1 MNLMPIGL
9 LVLLSASAFA
19 QAPSS
24 ARPPTLERLCGM
36 LQHVDALPIK
46 TEVYEIRTEILNIPH
61 AAVTL
66 YAADAGSRC
75 CDRATP
81 VAMAVTGHL
90 GSFRLKSKR
99 LPGGMY
105 WLQVEPNGRKY
116 RILFQYAPNR
126 HSDQLCTETYWT
138 VDEKGGFEVRT
149 GPILIE

>member
-1 MNLMPIGL
+1 
-9 LVLLSASAFA
+9 
-19 QAPSS
+19 
-24 ARPPTLERLCGM
+24 LERLCGK

-46 TEVYEIRTEILNIPH
+46 TEVYEIRTEILNIPR

-66 YAADAGSRC
+66 YAADAGSPC

-81 VAMAVTGHL
+81 VATAVTGHG

-116 RILFQYAPNR
+116 RMLFQYAPKR
-126 HSDQLCTETYWT
+126 HSNQLCAETYWS
-138 VDEKGGFEVRT
+138 VDEKGGFEVWT
-149 GPILIE
+149 GKTILIE